1 MITDV
6 NKNKHFSDDL
16 FKDRTAQDLL
26 NELSPDIESSY
37 IRFPNGSDCTL
48 SAIKNRW
55 QHLSKVN
62 NANIANASSLYSGE
76 DLNELYEIVGNIPRD
91 ELTGSRNVFKHGFR
105 EFLRLADG
113 QKISIEDLESV
124 NRAIRVSLAREEDSL
139 MKHLPFLA
147 NVGSVSPYVGLFG
160 TVWGIINSFQ
170 GLSDATQATI
180 NAVAP
185 GISEALVATA
195 LGLFAAIPAVV
206 AYNRFASESDSQ
218 LQQSSIFGEELAS
231 ILYRQT
237 VKEKN

>member
-1 MITDV
+1 MDDFSIIELFLQASLVVQAVMVLLLVVSIITWIV
-6 NKNKHFSDDL
+6 IFERYFNLNRIKEANKIFEEQ
-16 FKDRTAQDLL
+16 F
-26 NELSPDIESSY
+26 
-37 IRFPNGSDCTL
+37 
-48 SAIKNRW
+48 W
-55 QHLSKVN
+55 
-62 NANIANASSLYSGE
+62 SGK
-76 DLNELYEIVGNIPRD
+76 DLNEIHTSIE
-91 ELTGSRNVFKHGFR
+91 ELSNEELIGSLRVFKSGFG
-105 EFLRLADG
+105 EFLRLSNG
-113 QKISIEDLESV
+113 KKITIEDLESV
-124 NRAIRVSLAREEDSL
+124 NRAIRVSLAREEESL
-139 MKHLPFLA
+139 MCHLPFLA

-206 AYNRFASESDSQ
+206 AYNRFASESDTQ

-237 VKEKN
+237 VKAKP

>member
-1 MITDV
+1 MD
-6 NKNKHFSDDL
+6 NFSIIDL
-16 FKDRTAQDLL
+16 FFQASLIVQMVMVILL
-26 NELSPDIESSY
+26 IVSVLSWIVIFERY
-37 IRFPNGSDCTL
+37 FNLNKIK
-48 SAIKNRW
+48 SANKIFEDQFW
-55 QHLSKVN
+55 
-62 NANIANASSLYSGE
+62 SGE
-76 DLNELYEIVGNIPRD
+76 DLNELYDGIKEIPRD
-91 ELTGSRNVFKHGFR
+91 DLTGSRNVFKHGFS
-105 EFLRLADG
+105 EFLRLSDG
-113 QKISIEDLESV
+113 QKITTEDLESV
-124 NRAIRVSLAREEDSL
+124 NRSIRVSLAREEEAL
-139 MKHLPFLA
+139 MTHLPFLA

>member
-1 MITDV
+1 MDDFSIIELFLQASLVVQAVMVLLLMASIISWIVIFERYFNLNRIKEV
-6 NKNKHFSDDL
+6 NKIFEEQFWSGKDL
-16 FKDRTAQDLL
+16 HEIHKSIE
-26 NELSPDIESSY
+26 ELS
-37 IRFPNGSDCTL
+37 N
-48 SAIKNRW
+48 
-55 QHLSKVN
+55 
-62 NANIANASSLYSGE
+62 
-76 DLNELYEIVGNIPRD
+76 D
-91 ELTGSRNVFKHGFR
+91 ELIGSLRVFKSAFG
-105 EFLRLADG
+105 EFLRLSDG
-113 QKISIEDLESV
+113 KKITTDDLESV
-124 NRAIRVSLAREEDSL
+124 NRAIRVSLAREEESL
-139 MKHLPFLA
+139 MYHLPFLA

-206 AYNRFASESDSQ
+206 AYNRFASESDIQ

-237 VKEKN
+237 VKAKL

>member
-1 MITDV
+1 MDDFSIIELFLQASLV
-6 NKNKHFSDDL
+6 VQVVMVLLLVVSIVSWIVIFERYFNLNRIKEANKVFEEQFWSGKDL
-16 FKDRTAQDLL
+16 HEIYTSIE
-26 NELSPDIESSY
+26 ELSNEELI
-37 IRFPNGSDCTL
+37 GSL
-48 SAIKNRW
+48 R
-55 QHLSKVN
+55 
-62 NANIANASSLYSGE
+62 
-76 DLNELYEIVGNIPRD
+76 
-91 ELTGSRNVFKHGFR
+91 VFKSGFS
-105 EFLRLADG
+105 EFLRLSDG
-113 QKISIEDLESV
+113 QKITIEDLESV
-124 NRAIRVSLAREEDSL
+124 NRSIRVSLAREEESL
-139 MKHLPFLA
+139 MYHLPFLA

-206 AYNRFASESDSQ
+206 AYNRFASESDTQ

-237 VKEKN
+237 VKAKI

>member
-1 MITDV
+1 MND
-6 NKNKHFSDDL
+6 FSVIDL
-16 FKDRTAQDLL
+16 FLQASLIVQAVMVILIIISILSWIVIFERHFNLNRIKVSNQSFEERFWSGADL
-26 NELSPDIESSY
+26 
-37 IRFPNGSDCTL
+37 
-48 SAIKNRW
+48 
-55 QHLSKVN
+55 
-62 NANIANASSLYSGE
+62 SSLHE
-76 DLNELYEIVGNIPRD
+76 DIKDLERIEIVGSLR
-91 ELTGSRNVFKHGFR
+91 VFKHGFN
-105 EFLRLADG
+105 EYLRLNDE

-124 NRAIRVSLAREEDSL
+124 NRAIRVSIAREEEAL
-139 MKHLPFLA
+139 MHHLPFLA
-147 NVGSVSPYVGLFG
+147 NVGSVSPYIGLFG

-218 LQQSSIFGEELAS
+218 LQQSSVFGEELAS

-237 VKEKN
+237 VKVKN

>member
-1 MITDV
+1 ME
-6 NKNKHFSDDL
+6 NFSIIDL
-16 FKDRTAQDLL
+16 FLQASLIVQLVMVVLL
-26 NELSPDIESSY
+26 VISVLSWIVIFERY
-37 IRFPNGSDCTL
+37 FNLNKIK
-48 SAIKNRW
+48 SANRSFEDEFW
-55 QHLSKVN
+55 
-62 NANIANASSLYSGE
+62 SGK
-76 DLNELYEIVGNIPRD
+76 DLNELYESIQDIPRD
-91 ELTGSRNVFKHGFR
+91 QLTGSKNVFKHGFS

-113 QKISIEDLESV
+113 QNITTEDLESV
-124 NRAIRVSLAREEDSL
+124 NRSIRVSLAREEEAL
-139 MKHLPFLA
+139 MTHLPFLA

-206 AYNRFASESDSQ
+206 AYNRFASDSDSQ

-237 VKEKN
+237 VKERN

>member
-1 MITDV
+1 MNDFSIIELFLQASLV
-6 NKNKHFSDDL
+6 VQAVMVLLLVVSIISWIVIFERYFNLNRIKEANKIFEEQFWSGKDL
-16 FKDRTAQDLL
+16 HEIHKGIE
-26 NELSPDIESSY
+26 ELS
-37 IRFPNGSDCTL
+37 N
-48 SAIKNRW
+48 
-55 QHLSKVN
+55 
-62 NANIANASSLYSGE
+62 
-76 DLNELYEIVGNIPRD
+76 D
-91 ELTGSRNVFKHGFR
+91 ELIGSLRVFKSGFG
-105 EFLRLADG
+105 EFLRLSDG
-113 QKISIEDLESV
+113 KKITIEDLESV
-124 NRAIRVSLAREEDSL
+124 NRAIRVSLAREEESL
-139 MKHLPFLA
+139 MYHLPFLA

-206 AYNRFASESDSQ
+206 AYNRFASESDTQ

-237 VKEKN
+237 VKAKL

>member
-1 MITDV
+1 MDDFSIIELFLQASLV
-6 NKNKHFSDDL
+6 VQAVMVLLLMASIISWIVIFERYFNLNRIKEANKIFEEQ
-16 FKDRTAQDLL
+16 F
-26 NELSPDIESSY
+26 
-37 IRFPNGSDCTL
+37 
-48 SAIKNRW
+48 W
-55 QHLSKVN
+55 
-62 NANIANASSLYSGE
+62 SGK
-76 DLNELYEIVGNIPRD
+76 DLNEIHTNIE
-91 ELTGSRNVFKHGFR
+91 ELSNEELIGSLRVFKSGFG
-105 EFLRLADG
+105 EFLRLSEG
-113 QKISIEDLESV
+113 QKITTEDLESV
-124 NRAIRVSLAREEDSL
+124 NRAIRVSLAREEESL
-139 MKHLPFLA
+139 MYHLPFLA

-206 AYNRFASESDSQ
+206 AYNRFASESDTQ

-237 VKEKN
+237 VKAKL

>member
-1 MITDV
+1 MD
-6 NKNKHFSDDL
+6 NFSIIDL
-16 FKDRTAQDLL
+16 FLQASLIVQLVMVILL
-26 NELSPDIESSY
+26 IVSVLSWIVIFERY
-37 IRFPNGSDCTL
+37 FNL
-48 SAIKNRW
+48 NKIKFANRSFEDEFW
-55 QHLSKVN
+55 
-62 NANIANASSLYSGE
+62 SGK
-76 DLNELYEIVGNIPRD
+76 DLNDLYESIQDIPRD
-91 ELTGSRNVFKHGFR
+91 QLTGSRNVFKHGFS

-113 QKISIEDLESV
+113 QKITTEDLESV
-124 NRAIRVSLAREEDSL
+124 NRSIRVSLAREEEGL
-139 MKHLPFLA
+139 MHHLPFLA

-206 AYNRFASESDSQ
+206 AYNRFASDSDSQ

>member
-1 MITDV
+1 MD
-6 NKNKHFSDDL
+6 NFSIIDL
-16 FKDRTAQDLL
+16 FFQASLIVQMVMVILL
-26 NELSPDIESSY
+26 IVSVLSWIVIFERY
-37 IRFPNGSDCTL
+37 FNLNKIK
-48 SAIKNRW
+48 SANKIFEDQFW
-55 QHLSKVN
+55 
-62 NANIANASSLYSGE
+62 SGE
-76 DLNELYEIVGNIPRD
+76 DLNELYDGIQEISRD
-91 ELTGSRNVFKHGFR
+91 DLTGSRNVFKHGFS
-105 EFLRLADG
+105 EFLRLSDG
-113 QKISIEDLESV
+113 QKITIEDLESV
-124 NRAIRVSLAREEDSL
+124 NRSIRVSLAREEEAL
-139 MKHLPFLA
+139 MTHLPFLA

>member
-1 MITDV
+1 MDDFSIIELFLQASFV
-6 NKNKHFSDDL
+6 VQAVMVLLLVVSIISWIVIFERYFNLNRIKEANKIFEEQFWSGKDL
-16 FKDRTAQDLL
+16 HEIYKSVE
-26 NELSPDIESSY
+26 ELS
-37 IRFPNGSDCTL
+37 N
-48 SAIKNRW
+48 
-55 QHLSKVN
+55 
-62 NANIANASSLYSGE
+62 E
-76 DLNELYEIVGNIPRD
+76 DLM
-91 ELTGSRNVFKHGFR
+91 GSLRVFKSGFS
-105 EFLRLADG
+105 EFLRLSND
-113 QKISIEDLESV
+113 QKITIEDLESV
-124 NRAIRVSLAREEDSL
+124 NRAIRVSLAREEESL
-139 MKHLPFLA
+139 MYHLPFLA

-206 AYNRFASESDSQ
+206 AYNRFASESDTQ

-237 VKEKN
+237 VKAKL

>member
-1 MITDV
+1 M
-6 NKNKHFSDDL
+6 DDL
-16 FKDRTAQDLL
+16 SIIELFLQASLVVQAVMILLLIVSIISWIVIFERYFNLNRIKDANKLFEEQFWSGKDLHEIYRSIE
-26 NELSPDIESSY
+26 ELS
-37 IRFPNGSDCTL
+37 N
-48 SAIKNRW
+48 
-55 QHLSKVN
+55 
-62 NANIANASSLYSGE
+62 
-76 DLNELYEIVGNIPRD
+76 D
-91 ELTGSRNVFKHGFR
+91 ELIGSLRVFKSGFS
-105 EFLRLADG
+105 EFLRLSND
-113 QKISIEDLESV
+113 QKITIEDLESV
-124 NRAIRVSLAREEDSL
+124 NRAIRVSLAREEESL
-139 MKHLPFLA
+139 MYHLPFLA

-206 AYNRFASESDSQ
+206 AYNRFASESDTQ

-237 VKEKN
+237 VKAKI

>member
-1 MITDV
+1 MDD
-6 NKNKHFSDDL
+6 FSVIDL
-16 FKDRTAQDLL
+16 FLQASLIVQSVMILL
-26 NELSPDIESSY
+26 LMVSIISWIVIFERYFNLN
-37 IRFPNGSDCTL
+37 R
-48 SAIKNRW
+48 IKE
-55 QHLSKVN
+55 
-62 NANIANASSLYSGE
+62 ANIAFEKEFWSGK
-76 DLNELYEIVGNIPRD
+76 DLNELYKGLDEVSSDECVGSLR
-91 ELTGSRNVFKHGFR
+91 VFKHGFG
-105 EFLRLADG
+105 EYLRLSEG
-113 QKISIEDLESV
+113 QQITLEDLESV
-124 NRAIRVSLAREEDSL
+124 NRAIRVSLAREEESL
-139 MKHLPFLA
+139 MYHLPFLA

-206 AYNRFASESDSQ
+206 AYNRFASDSDSQ

-237 VKEKN
+237 VKAKL

>member
-1 MITDV
+1 MDDFSILELFLQASLV
-6 NKNKHFSDDL
+6 VQAVMVLLLMASIISWIVIFERYFNLNRIKEANKIFEEQFWSGKDLHEIYTSIEELSNDDL
-16 FKDRTAQDLL
+16 
-26 NELSPDIESSY
+26 I
-37 IRFPNGSDCTL
+37 GSL
-48 SAIKNRW
+48 R
-55 QHLSKVN
+55 
-62 NANIANASSLYSGE
+62 
-76 DLNELYEIVGNIPRD
+76 
-91 ELTGSRNVFKHGFR
+91 VFKSGFS
-105 EFLRLADG
+105 EFLRLSDG
-113 QKISIEDLESV
+113 QKITIEDLESV
-124 NRAIRVSLAREEDSL
+124 NRAIRVSLAREEESL
-139 MKHLPFLA
+139 MYHLPFLA

-206 AYNRFASESDSQ
+206 AYNRFASESDTQ

-237 VKEKN
+237 VKAKL